1 MLSVPSSSEEFA
13 LTDKVETSEQASH
26 GDIVANVLHELEPE
40 SEDNDDDEESD
51 ADYIVTSSQ
60 LLHILSHQKAF
71 MQ

>member
-1 MLSVPSSSEEFA
+1 M
-13 LTDKVETSEQASH
+13 ETSEQASH